1 MQADES
7 YQAVFQRLG
16 QDEYDL
22 TDLVKCLGDF
32 DPVYLTRNFA
42 ESSDPFDSCFIASAD
57 YQDDTPM
64 VKVKGNLKLNVAFW
78 EHLGASRFIRD
89 TIVDGYKIPFI
100 YTPPSAHFTNNSSAI
115 LYSDFVVQAISDLLA
130 TGSVVECDSAPTVVN
145 PLSVS
150 VQSNGK
156 KRLILDLRHPNYFV
170 MKSKVRF
177 DDAKTMLFSFVDSS
191 QNWLFSFDIKS
202 GYHHIDIFP
211 PDQEFLGFS
220 WFKDGFTH
228 FYKFT
233 VLPFGLSTGP
243 YIFTKVMRPLV
254 RYWRLQAFRIA
265 VYLDDG
271 LGVCPT
277 FADCCSQSLA
287 VKSDLFRAGFVA
299 NTQKSI
305 WAPVQSLR
313 WLGYCWDLKDNLLTV
328 PEDKID
334 KLLVSIDNA
343 LSQSSLPARQLASV
357 TGSIISNMLVFG
369 NVCKLM
375 TKSLHR
381 ALDRRVGWESRVDLD
396 HAARKELEFW
406 KVNVSLLN
414 SRSFADAVRRP
425 SRIVYSDASA
435 VGCAAFIAIDDMP
448 VSHKNWDSLQMKQ
461 SSTWREL
468 HCVSFA
474 LKSFAHLLSGCFV
487 KWFTD
492 SQAVSLIVDSGS
504 MKEHLNQLAVDIF
517 HTAKEFNIEIEVE
530 WIPRSL
536 NEKADF
542 LSKIVDFDDWTVKD
556 CYFHAVNSYWG
567 PCSVDCFASYK
578 NHKIPRFYSRFFN
591 PGSLGVDSLAFIW
604 AGETCWLVPP
614 VSLVKNVICH
624 VCFCQC
630 RGILV
635 VPYWPSAPFWPFL
648 VERKGGFRSF
658 VLDSLFVENGKDV
671 YLHGENNSTLFGSGN
686 FSTPVFFLLL
696 DGAVQYSVQ

>member
-32 DPVYLTRNFA
+32 DPIDLTRNFA
-42 ESSDPFDSCFIASAD
+42 ESSDSLDSCFIASAD
-57 YQDDTPM
+57 YQDDTPI

-78 EHLGASRFIRD
+78 EHLGVSRFIHD

-100 YTPPSAHFTNNSSAI
+100 YTPPSAHFTNNRSAI
-115 LYSDFVVQAISDLLA
+115 LYSDFVAQAISDLLA

-150 VQSNGK
+150 LQSNGK

-170 MKSKVRF
+170 TKSKVKF
-177 DDAKTMLFSFVDSS
+177 EDAKTMLFSFVDSS

-271 LGVCPT
+271 LGVCPS

-305 WAPVQSLR
+305 WVPVQSLR
-313 WLGYCWDLKDNLLTV
+313 WLGYRWDLKDNLLTV

-334 KLLVSIDNA
+334 KLLMSIDNA
-343 LSQSSLPARQLASV
+343 LSKSSLPARQLASV
-357 TGSIISNMLVFG
+357 TGS
-369 NVCKLM
+369 
-375 TKSLHR
+375 T
-381 ALDRRVGWESRVDLD
+381 
-396 HAARKELEFW
+396 
-406 KVNVSLLN
+406 
-414 SRSFADAVRRP
+414 
-425 SRIVYSDASA
+425 
-435 VGCAAFIAIDDMP
+435 
-448 VSHKNWDSLQMKQ
+448 
-461 SSTWREL
+461 
-468 HCVSFA
+468 
-474 LKSFAHLLSGCFV
+474 
-487 KWFTD
+487 
-492 SQAVSLIVDSGS
+492 
-504 MKEHLNQLAVDIF
+504 
-517 HTAKEFNIEIEVE
+517 EI
-530 WIPRSL
+530 
-536 NEKADF
+536 
-542 LSKIVDFDDWTVKD
+542 
-556 CYFHAVNSYWG
+556 Y
-567 PCSVDCFASYK
+567 
-578 NHKIPRFYSRFFN
+578 
-591 PGSLGVDSLAFIW
+591 
-604 AGETCWLVPP
+604 
-614 VSLVKNVICH
+614 
-624 VCFCQC
+624 Q
-630 RGILV
+630 
-635 VPYWPSAPFWPFL
+635 
-648 VERKGGFRSF
+648 
-658 VLDSLFVENGKDV
+658 
-671 YLHGENNSTLFGSGN
+671 
-686 FSTPVFFLLL
+686 
-696 DGAVQYSVQ
+696 